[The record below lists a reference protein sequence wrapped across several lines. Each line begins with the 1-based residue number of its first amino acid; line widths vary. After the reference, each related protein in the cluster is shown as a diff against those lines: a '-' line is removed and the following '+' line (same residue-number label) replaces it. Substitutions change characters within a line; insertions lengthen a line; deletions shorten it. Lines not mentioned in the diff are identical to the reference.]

1 MPRVF
6 CAGDASSSHCSGV
19 LAMSLFSSKRP
30 SEYYARI
37 KSMRARL
44 PSRAFRFAAAL
55 GIVLAI
61 TFVYQKALGVN
72 ATTVALTF
80 LLAILVVSTVWGL
93 AVSVFMSIA
102 ATLAYNYYFLP
113 PIGEL
118 TIADPQNW
126 VALFAFLVTAVMAS
140 HLSARAK
147 QQADDAHR
155 RRREIEKLYAFSQQ
169 LLSAGNVIELLNAI
183 PGHVAESF
191 EAGAA
196 ALFLA
201 SKEKIYRSGQDIP
214 QLDADRLKTVIA
226 REEPVVFHAR
236 APGCARHRQPGN
248 FRAGPFPPDAG
259 STRNI
264 DRHRNRKGT
273 SGRAAQQDRGL
284 QRRRTLE
291 VRSAGFDYPRF
302 QNSTDL
308 DQGLGDEP
316 ADEPHPEREAAAGA
330 SDCHQRGK
338 RPAQS
343 LGGRSG

>member
-1 MPRVF
+1 
-6 CAGDASSSHCSGV
+6 
-19 LAMSLFSSKRP
+19 P
-30 SEYYARI
+30 STHPPQFYARS
-37 KSMRARL
+37 KPVRASL

-55 GIVLAI
+55 RIVLGI

-169 LLSAGNVIELLNAI
+169 LLGAGNVIELL
-183 PGHVAESF
+183 
-191 EAGAA
+191 
-196 ALFLA
+196 
-201 SKEKIYRSGQDIP
+201 
-214 QLDADRLKTVIA
+214 DRK
-226 REEPVVFHAR
+226 
-236 APGCARHRQPGN
+236 
-248 FRAGPFPPDAG
+248 
-259 STRNI
+259 STR
-264 DRHRNRKGT
+264 
-273 SGRAAQQDRGL
+273 L
-284 QRRRTLE
+284 
-291 VRSAGFDYPRF
+291 
-302 QNSTDL
+302 NSSH
-308 DQGLGDEP
+308 GSISY
-316 ADEPHPEREAAAGA
+316 AVF
-330 SDCHQRGK
+330 
-338 RPAQS
+338 
-343 LGGRSG
+343 

>member
-6 CAGDASSSHCSGV
+6 CAADACSSHCSGF
-19 LAMSLFSSKRP
+19 LAMSLFSSERP

-37 KSMRARL
+37 KPMRASL

-147 QQADDAHR
+147 QQADDAHPR
-155 RRREIEKLYAFSQQ
+155 PRGNEKLYAFSQQ
-169 LLSAGNVIELLNAI
+169 LLRAGKVIELF
-183 PGHVAESF
+183 ESN
-191 EAGAA
+191 
-196 ALFLA
+196 
-201 SKEKIYRSGQDIP
+201 SGPLP
-214 QLDADRLKTVIA
+214 QAV
-226 REEPVVFHAR
+226 E
-236 APGCARHRQPGN
+236 
-248 FRAGPFPPDAG
+248 
-259 STRNI
+259 
-264 DRHRNRKGT
+264 
-273 SGRAAQQDRGL
+273 
-284 QRRRTLE
+284 
-291 VRSAGFDYPRF
+291 
-302 QNSTDL
+302 
-308 DQGLGDEP
+308 
-316 ADEPHPEREAAAGA
+316 
-330 SDCHQRGK
+330 
-338 RPAQS
+338 
-343 LGGRSG
+343 